1 MFFFFDLDLG
11 EQLVNSS
18 RVFFFLALVG
28 VIDSSPLLC
37 GGMVARFVCFSF
49 TGLGEY
55 VLEFWREGK

>member
-37 GGMVARFVCFSF
+37 GGMVARFVCFPF
-49 TGLGEY
+49 YRIRGVRVGI
-55 VLEFWREGK
+55 LEGG